1 MFRQRSIR
9 RRCRHRS
16 RDLVG
21 TQTMRAARPPLYG
34 HALTRHAW
42 RHVRAEAR
50 AHLTRARSGG
60 PSRNRGGRGRD
71 VARHLVARSTPTT
84 SNGGAAP
91 FCQMTAVM
99 TSLDKPGRSTK
110 VPQVVAAREGVAG
123 SAPGATKDTIAM
135 VTSHRP
141 PWLRAAT
148 DPSGKNHDDLLRLGF
163 ETYSQARPTTPAD
176 VSPPLAGRR

>member
-60 PSRNRGGRGRD
+60 PSRNRGRRGRD

-148 DPSGKNHDDLLRLGF
+148 DPAARTTTICFASASRQIP
-163 ETYSQARPTTPAD
+163 TARPTTPAD
-176 VSPPLAGRR
+176 VSPPLNGRR